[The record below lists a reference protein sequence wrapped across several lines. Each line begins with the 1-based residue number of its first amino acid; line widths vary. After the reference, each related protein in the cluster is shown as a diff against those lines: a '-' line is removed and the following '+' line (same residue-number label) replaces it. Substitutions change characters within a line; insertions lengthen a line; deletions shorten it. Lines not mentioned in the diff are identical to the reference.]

1 MILATQYAS
10 GELGCQPKI
19 PPLII
24 LSIYNKNLICVKSSE
39 KPCIRYVRLQ
49 RAVAVHVRMCLWSCL
64 VKLKILKSSWFV
76 AVSQLLASTLFSGF
90 YYYSFLKSGPKTVLF
105 EELLIL
111 GEAAEIPQNR
121 AYAWTAPSSPA
132 SICDWQLSA

>member
-49 RAVAVHVRMCLWSCL
+49 RAVAVHVQMCLRSCL
-64 VKLKILKSSWFV
+64 VELKILKSSWFV
-76 AVSQLLASTLFSGF
+76 ASMSACENLKKLGFTASGF
-90 YYYSFLKSGPKTVLF
+90 YFIF
-105 EELLIL
+105 WILLL
-111 GEAAEIPQNR
+111 
-121 AYAWTAPSSPA
+121 
-132 SICDWQLSA
+132 